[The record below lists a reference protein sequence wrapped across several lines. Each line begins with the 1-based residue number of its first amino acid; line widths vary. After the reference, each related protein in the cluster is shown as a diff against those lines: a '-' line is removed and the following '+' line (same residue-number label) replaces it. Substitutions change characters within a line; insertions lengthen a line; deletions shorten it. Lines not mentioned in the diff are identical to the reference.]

1 MLRQAMIKQKT
12 KNKKPKEARN
22 KQQCGLQTRK
32 LRRKKR
38 EGGGERRAEVW
49 GQPRT
54 RTQKKPRG
62 HLGTRLI
69 NEHVCKKDTLS
80 CDPDDSLTH
89 STSAPVPP
97 THSFSQPTHSFRTH
111 SFIPT
116 PVSTNASRSKLKL
129 FGGKQAGRHAI
140 HILFESTPPARSSLA
155 FYQLVQTVLSFF
167 FFLSWQNNLP
177 TERSKKNIL
186 GPTSG
191 ACLLAVTR
199 HAIVRSTPRRCTG
212 ACGVEE

>member
-12 KNKKPKEARN
+12 KNPKKHATNNNADCRLEN
-22 KQQCGLQTRK
+22 CEG
-32 LRRKKR
+32 KKGR
-38 EGGGERRAEVW
+38 GGGGEGRAEVW

-155 FYQLVQTVLSFF
+155 FYQLVQTVLSSFF
-167 FFLSWQNNLP
+167 FFPGRTIFQQRDLKKISWVP
-177 TERSKKNIL
+177 RAV
-186 GPTSG
+186 P
-191 ACLLAVTR
+191 AC
-199 HAIVRSTPRRCTG
+199 SP
-212 ACGVEE
+212 